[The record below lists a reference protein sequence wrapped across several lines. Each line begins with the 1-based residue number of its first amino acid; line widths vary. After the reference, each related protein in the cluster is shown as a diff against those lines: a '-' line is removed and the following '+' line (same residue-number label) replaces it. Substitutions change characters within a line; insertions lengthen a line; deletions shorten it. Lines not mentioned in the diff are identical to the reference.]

1 MQTKG
6 EIKVFRMPLGV
17 IILLS
22 AATVFAGAT
31 ATVVTE
37 KNEITMS
44 QQRELIRVMQELAKT
59 DKMILQQMHIQTEV
73 LKDLQFIAHID
84 VG

>member
-1 MQTKG
+1 MLTKG
-6 EIKVFRMPLGV
+6 ERKVYKMPLGV

-31 ATVVTE
+31 ATVVND
-37 KNEITMS
+37 KSDITMS
-44 QQRELIRVMQELAKT
+44 QQRELVRVMQYLTKT
-59 DKMILQQMHIQTEV
+59 DKLILQQMRIQTEV
-73 LKDLQFIAHID
+73 LKDLQLIAHID